1 MRGQRSMTGW
11 VGWFLCL
18 GLTLA
23 VLLVAGCAG
32 MSRNGALRLSGNQEV
47 PPVPTNSSAT
57 TNIVVQ
63 QTKCPSS
70 TTSLSCPE
78 ILGSVYTA
86 GVAGTSAYIQ
96 EGRRGQ
102 NGPVVVTLMKLNDN
116 TWAIPPFT
124 FLNDRQYEAY
134 EAGDLYVNV
143 RSFAHP
149 SGEIR
154 AQLTP

>member
-1 MRGQRSMTGW
+1 MRGQRSRTGW

-124 FLNDRQYEAY
+124 FLNDRPYEAY

-143 RSFAHP
+143 RSFGHP
-149 SGEIR
+149 NGEIR
-154 AQLTP
+154 AQLAP